1 MLHRKKIAFL
11 LIVVIAIAA
20 VAVLWL
26 TSDRSSEM
34 VIDYPIDSSGLVA
47 VGTHQKK
54 DGYQSYIQSYS
65 EVERPKEEI
74 VISAESF
81 TQVEGMEKP
90 EPRVIEGLDERVVR
104 TGADGEIK
112 WTFHVKKAGL
122 YQIDMTV
129 SPASGKDSDVER
141 ELRIDGQLPFIEA
154 KSFMFQRI
162 WKDESTEVVQDANG
176 NDLTP
181 KQVEEALWQT
191 VPLKDGAGYEPKP
204 FLFYFSEGDHTLQL
218 TSVKEPM
225 DIAQIRI
232 YNPDERPA
240 YEELAKSY
248 ESNAIPTPSDVMI
261 KVQGEAVSYKSSPS
275 LLPMYHRASPAVEPY
290 SVSKQRNNIIGGY
303 AWRAPGQWMEWEI
316 DVPQDGLYTL
326 SMKFLQN
333 FVTGSSSL
341 RSLTID
347 GEQPFKEAERIGFPY
362 STSWQMK
369 TVGKDEETPYLFH
382 LTKGKHT
389 IRLEVS
395 LGEYAPIIR
404 AVEASILELNSMYRE
419 IISFTGTVPDTYR
432 DYQLD
437 KRIPEIANVF
447 REQSEVLLQIADMI
461 QSPSGGKERAAIL
474 NTLAYQLQDM
484 ANRPD
489 TVPSRIDTFSTNVG
503 ALGAW
508 IPTLN
513 EQPLAID
520 YLIVASP
527 DVKLPDPEASQM
539 KRLYTGVQQFAASFV
554 EKYDQFSQA
563 EEEDKVINVWV
574 TTARDQALILNRM
587 IADRFTPETGI
598 QVNLKLVPAGVLL
611 PSTIADKGPDVAI
624 QVGNELPVNYATR
637 NAVADLSQFEDYE
650 EVTKRFHPSAMVP
663 YQFNDKAYA
672 LPETQTF
679 PVMFYRKDILVDEM
693 KLEVPKTWDDLLALI
708 PKLQKRNLQI
718 GLPDRPLNTMGN
730 EVANTDVVTLPPNP
744 TYSMLLFQSGGELYR
759 EDGIESGLDT
769 EIAVQVFKK
778 WTDLYV
784 NYKLPIRADIAN
796 RFRTGEMPLV
806 IGDYTLFNKLNV
818 FAPEIKGLWE
828 FTSVPGIEAR
838 DGMIHKDVGSSGT
851 ASILMEASAHK
862 QEAWEFLK
870 WWTRGDIQ
878 VAFGRELEIRMGASA
893 RYPTANLEALDEL
906 PWQTSDLNN
915 LKEQFQW
922 VRGIPEVPGGYFTG
936 RHLDN
941 AFRKVV
947 VQGEDARESLDYYLR
962 YINEEI
968 TLKRQEFNLPYKK

>member
-11 LIVVIAIAA
+11 LIVVIALAA
-20 VAVLWL
+20 VVVLWI
-26 TSDRSSEM
+26 TSGRSSET
-34 VIDYPIDSSGLVA
+34 VIDYPIDSSGLLS
-47 VGTHQKK
+47 VGTYQKK
-54 DGYQSYIQSYS
+54 DGYQSYINHYAK
-65 EVERPKEEI
+65 EERPLEEI
-74 VISAESF
+74 LIPAESYTMVQGMDEPTPEAIQGL
-81 TQVEGMEKP
+81 TQ
-90 EPRVIEGLDERVVR
+90 RAVR
-104 TGADGEIK
+104 TGADGAME
-112 WTFHVKKAGL
+112 WQFHVKKAGL

-129 SPASGKDSDVER
+129 SPAAGKDSDVER
-141 ELRIDGQLPFIEA
+141 ELRIDGELPFTEA
-154 KSFMFQRI
+154 KSLMFQRI
-162 WKDESTEVVQDANG
+162 WKDESTEVVRDARG

-181 KQVEEALWQT
+181 KQMEEHLWQT
-191 VPLKDGAGYEPKP
+191 IPLKDGAGYEPRP
-204 FLFYFSEGDHTLQL
+204 FLFYFSEGEHTLQL
-218 TSVKEPM
+218 ISVKEPM
-225 DIAQIRI
+225 DIANIRI
-232 YNPDERPA
+232 YNPLDLPT
-240 YEELAKSY
+240 YEEVAKSY
-248 ESNAIPTPSDVMI
+248 ESENIPMPSDVMI
-261 KVQGEAVSYKSSPS
+261 KVQGEDASLKSSPS
-275 LLPMYHRASPAVEPY
+275 LLPFYHRASPAVEPY
-290 SVSKQRNNIIGGY
+290 SVSKQRNNVIGGY
-303 AWRAPGQWMEWEI
+303 AWRAPSQWLEWEI
-316 DVPQDGLYTL
+316 EVPEDGLYTL
-326 SMKFLQN
+326 SMKYLQN
-333 FVTGSSSL
+333 FVTGSSTL

-347 GEQPFKEAERIGFPY
+347 GDQPFKEAERIGFPF

-369 TVGKDEETPYLFH
+369 TLGKDEHTPYLFH
-382 LTKGKHT
+382 LTKGKHAV
-389 IRLEVS
+389 RLEVS

-404 AVEASILELNSMYRE
+404 AVESSILELNSMYRE

-437 KRIPEIANVF
+437 QRIPEMTSVF
-447 REQSEVLLQIADMI
+447 QKHSETLLQIGEMI

-484 ANRPD
+484 AARPD
-489 TVPSRIDTFSTNVG
+489 TVPSRIETFSTNVG

-513 EQPLAID
+513 EQPLTID

-539 KRLYTGVQQFAASFV
+539 RKLYTGVQQFAASFV
-554 EKYDQFSQA
+554 EKYDQFSLT

-574 TTARDQALILNRM
+574 TTARDQALILNRL
-587 IADRFTPETGI
+587 IADRFTPDTGI
-598 QVNLKLVPAGVLL
+598 HVNLKLVPAGVLL
-611 PSTIADKGPDVAI
+611 PSTIAGKGPDVALE
-624 QVGNELPVNYATR
+624 VGNELPVNYATR
-637 NAVADLSQFEDYE
+637 NAVADLTQFDDYE
-650 EVTKRFHPSAMVP
+650 KVTERFHPSATVP

-679 PVMFYRKDILVDEM
+679 PVMFYRKDILVDELN
-693 KLEVPKTWDDLLALI
+693 LEVPRTWDELMALI
-708 PKLQKRNLQI
+708 PKLQKRNLQV
-718 GLPDRPLNTMGN
+718 GLPERPLNTMGN
-730 EVANTDVVTLPPNP
+730 ETANTDVVTLPPNP
-744 TYSMLLFQSGGELYR
+744 TYSMLLFQNGGSLYKD
-759 EDGIESGLDT
+759 DGMESGLDE

-784 NYKLPIRADIAN
+784 NYKLPIRSDIAN
-796 RFRTGEMPLV
+796 RFRTGEMPVV
-806 IGDYTLFNKLNV
+806 ISDYTLFNKLNV

-828 FTSVPGIEAR
+828 FTSVPGVKMAA
-838 DGMIHKDVGSSGT
+838 GAIHKDVGSSGT
-851 ASILMEASAHK
+851 AAIMMESSENK

-870 WWTRGDIQ
+870 WWTTKETQ